1 MRRLEA
7 VIVSGLPAVGK
18 TTIARIIAEKLH
30 LRVFG
35 GGDILKEMA
44 EERGVTTSGEDWWD
58 TKEGIRFLEERK
70 KSPKFDQDVDRRLLK
85 KAAGGN
91 VVITSYPLPWLSKK
105 GIKVWLSGSAE
116 SRAKRMAKRDKKG
129 IEECKRVIAVRDA
142 ENYKIYKKIYKIEFG
157 KDLTPFDLVVGTDG
171 MSVEEVGKEV
181 LRYVK
186 TRKR

>member
-1 MRRLEA
+1 MEA

-44 EERGVTTSGEDWWD
+44 EEHGVKTSGEGWWD

-70 KSPKFDQDVDRRLLK
+70 KSPKFDEDVDRRLLK

-91 VVITSYPLPWLSKK
+91 VVITSYPLPWLSKR
-105 GIKVWLSGSAE
+105 GIRVWLSGSAE

-142 ENYKIYKKIYKIEFG
+142 ENYKIYKKLYKIEFG

-171 MSVEEVGKEV
+171 MSAEEVGKEV

>member
-1 MRRLEA
+1 MEA

-44 EERGVTTSGEDWWD
+44 DEHGVKTSGEDWWD

-70 KSPKFDQDVDRRLLK
+70 KSPKFDEDVDRRLLK

-142 ENYKIYKKIYKIEFG
+142 ENYKIYKKLYKIEFG

-171 MSVEEVGKEV
+171 MSAEEVGKEV